1 MLESNNGIS
10 FVNKLKILGINFSNE
25 YKATDIT
32 GNIEPSIE
40 KLKRVCSLWSK
51 RHLSLIGKITILKS
65 FGLSLFINLMQSIG
79 ICEQK
84 LIEIQSICFR
94 FIWKRDYNDKRA
106 HERVKRKI
114 ICLEKENGGLD
125 MFNILNFQKSFYLS
139 WALKLWKSNEKWTYI
154 PKLMFNKV
162 GGSAAFNSNV
172 YSQDFKGL
180 NLIQSCFWKNVLST
194 WLDLKSVIIK
204 EDNKVYLN
212 SPLFNNNLIT
222 FKNRTLFFPQ
232 CFNRGFR
239 VVKDMIYNN
248 GKILSFELFLARYG
262 TCPDAMLVYNAIFNA
277 LYSHKD
283 NFRPSEN
290 QRFIHDSLI
299 LGNLEVED
307 TSRKK
312 LLQLITSPEIP
323 YVENS
328 WKRKFDE
335 NFDRRY
341 WILPFICTKET
352 KLQIMQWKIL
362 HEIYPSNILLTKMKI
377 KSSEKCEL
385 CGERDTL
392 IHFFY
397 ECIKVENVWKEIEK
411 LTFQKTGQSIALSAK
426 IVLLGVV
433 PSKNVTKK
441 MSRTIN
447 LLILIGKHVISKGKY
462 GNIKNFSLILEYE
475 LLTRSLI

>member
-1 MLESNNGIS
+1 M
-10 FVNKLKILGINFSNE
+10 
-25 YKATDIT
+25 
-32 GNIEPSIE
+32 
-40 KLKRVCSLWSK
+40 
-51 RHLSLIGKITILKS
+51 
-65 FGLSLFINLMQSIG
+65 
-79 ICEQK
+79 
-84 LIEIQSICFR
+84 
-94 FIWKRDYNDKRA
+94 
-106 HERVKRKI
+106 
-114 ICLEKENGGLD
+114 
-125 MFNILNFQKSFYLS
+125 
-139 WALKLWKSNEKWTYI
+139 
-154 PKLMFNKV
+154 
-162 GGSAAFNSNV
+162 
-172 YSQDFKGL
+172 
-180 NLIQSCFWKNVLST
+180 
-194 WLDLKSVIIK
+194 
-204 EDNKVYLN
+204 
-212 SPLFNNNLIT
+212 
-222 FKNRTLFFPQ
+222 
-232 CFNRGFR
+232 
-239 VVKDMIYNN
+239 
-248 GKILSFELFLARYG
+248 
-262 TCPDAMLVYNAIFNA
+262 
-277 LYSHKD
+277 
-283 NFRPSEN
+283 
-290 QRFIHDSLI
+290 FIHDSLI

-341 WILPFICTKET
+341 WILPFNCTKET

-462 GNIKNFSLILEYE
+462 GNIKKFSLILEYE
-475 LLTRSLI
+475 LLARSLI